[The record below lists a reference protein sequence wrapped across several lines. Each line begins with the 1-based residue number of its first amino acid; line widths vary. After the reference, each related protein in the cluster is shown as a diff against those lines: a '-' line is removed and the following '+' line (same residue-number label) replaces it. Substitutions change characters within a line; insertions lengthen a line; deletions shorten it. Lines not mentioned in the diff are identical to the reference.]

1 MDSGD
6 YILIADCHI
15 RAHSDAEGD
24 FFEMLDRI
32 DAVNPKGVIFLGDI
46 FELWIALKGYESFG
60 HAQFVEWCSEH
71 KKRLEIGFIE
81 GNHEFYVSETHRD
94 AFSWA
99 DDASYTLD
107 SGVQFIHGDL
117 INRDDR
123 RYLLLRRLIRN
134 PFTRFLLRLTA
145 RNIGPRVAD
154 KVRMSL
160 KNTNLRYKR
169 LLPMPHLENYSRNA
183 GQGQIKRVFA
193 GHFHRRETLSVPGG
207 VPTEILPAWER
218 DGEIVMLDGQLR
230 SRCGFWK
237 ELLN

>member
-71 KKRLEIGFIE
+71 KKRFEIGFIE

-94 AFSWA
+94 AFSWI
-99 DDASYTLD
+99 DDVSHTLD
-107 SGVQFIHGDL
+107 NGVQFIHGDL

-134 PFTRFLLRLTA
+134 PFTRFLLCRDRSNGCSPGIFTVAKPLLCRAVFPRKFCRRGNGTA
-145 RNIGPRVAD
+145 RLLCWTDSSARAAVSG
-154 KVRMSL
+154 
-160 KNTNLRYKR
+160 KN
-169 LLPMPHLENYSRNA
+169 
-183 GQGQIKRVFA
+183 
-193 GHFHRRETLSVPGG
+193 
-207 VPTEILPAWER
+207 
-218 DGEIVMLDGQLR
+218 
-230 SRCGFWK
+230 C
-237 ELLN
+237 